1 VADRHND
8 RNRRGWRRD
17 EEDRFDRDYEF
28 DRGGYGRYGG
38 RQRDYGENVEGARF
52 GGQGRW
58 QRDPDDAYD
67 VGDDFARGQRRGYG
81 NEGEWGREWDR
92 YGMRPDFGR
101 GRMHGSEDDW
111 DRGRMRGGMYGR
123 DRDWDR
129 GGMYGQ
135 GDDWGRSR
143 MRGGMVGQGDDWGQG
158 RMRGGMYGRSGDWEQ
173 DRRDWGRGRMDFDED
188 WDDWDDFDD
197 TTTWTYTE
205 YWFVPGPFT
214 GRGPAGYQKSDD
226 RIREEINERLTHHGQ
241 IDASKLEV
249 DVNNGEVM
257 LKGEVEDRRTKRLA
271 EDIACS
277 IMGVDDIQNQIR
289 VKRRDHEQDREQQQR
304 HGEQHRQTEQN
315 QGEQQREGQ
324 TGTRQQAK
332 TRT

>member
-1 VADRHND
+1 MADRTYD
-8 RNRRGWRRD
+8 RDRRGWRRG

-28 DRGGYGRYGG
+28 DRGGYGRPGG
-38 RQRDYGENVEGARF
+38 WQRDSGENA
-52 GGQGRW
+52 GGTRYGRQGRW
-58 QRDPDDAYD
+58 YRDPDDSYD
-67 VGDDFARGQRRGYG
+67 VGDDFARGQRGYG
-81 NEGEWGREWDR
+81 NEAEWGREWDR

-101 GRMHGSEDDW
+101 GRMSAYEDDW
-111 DRGRMRGGMYGR
+111 NRGRMRGGTYGGERDWDRGGMYGQEDDWNRGRMRGGMYGR
-123 DRDWDR
+123 QADWDQGRRDW
-129 GGMYGQ
+129 GHQ
-135 GDDWGRSR
+135 
-143 MRGGMVGQGDDWGQG
+143 
-158 RMRGGMYGRSGDWEQ
+158 
-173 DRRDWGRGRMDFDED
+173 RDWGRGRMDYDED
-188 WDDWDDFDD
+188 WDEWDDWGDD

-214 GRGPAGYQKSDD
+214 GRGPAGYTKSDE

-249 DVNNGEVM
+249 DVNNGEVV

-289 VKRRDHEQDREQQQR
+289 VKHREHQQR
-304 HGEQHRQTEQN
+304 HGEQQRQNEQN

-324 TGTRQQAK
+324 TGTRQKA
-332 TRT
+332 TART